1 MPTKIQRVKFDLPN
15 GLLKEDRQ
23 AFGEAIAE
31 KIRKNAELGIGIPYD
46 GKGTRYGL
54 ISSYVSF
61 PKYSKSYTKSLDFKN
76 ASKSASSVDLTLSGD
91 LLQSLDVVK
100 TTNAQIELGFSS
112 DQDGKADG
120 NIRGTYGKASPNSS
134 KARNFL
140 GLTES
145 DYNKIVKKF
154 I

>member
-1 MPTKIQRVKFDLPN
+1 MSTKIQRVRFDLPE
-15 GLLKEDRQ
+15 GLVKADRQ
-23 AFGEAIAE
+23 AFGEALAE
-31 KIRKNAELGIGIPYD
+31 KIRLNAES
-46 GKGTRYGL
+46 GKGVPFEDKGTHEG
-54 ISSYVSF
+54 IVSSYKAF
-61 PKYSKSYTKSLDFKN
+61 KNYSKGYIKSLDFKN
-76 ASKSASSVDLTLSGD
+76 AGKSAGSVDLTLSGD

-100 TTNAQIELGFSS
+100 ITSTKVELGFPSN
-112 DQDGKADG
+112 QDGKADG
-120 NIRGTYGKASPNSS
+120 NIRGTYGRSRADAG